1 MDVLKAAQTYVKKMI
16 TEVPGMKVLLLDQ
29 HTTPIVSLV
38 TTQSEL
44 LAHEVYLTDRI
55 DNTARE
61 PLTHLSCI
69 AFLSATDSNVEA
81 VKAELAKPRYGG
93 YWLYFSNTLTK
104 GQIEEMASVDEL
116 EVVKE
121 VQASGLASAAGHLSG
136 KDGGSEYFADYLAQY
151 PSHFTLTQAALAEG
165 GDGPPNPPIF
175 LPQPMFLPAPVL
187 STHSKA
193 ILAVLLSLKKR
204 PVIRWERMSQAGR
217 KLAMEVQ
224 AAMQHPPYRELFD
237 FRPTAG
243 PSPLLLVLDRRNDP
257 VTPLLSQWT
266 YQAMVHE
273 LIGITN
279 GRVRIE
285 HEEMLELR
293 DIVLS
298 ASSDPF
304 FSQNLFANFGDL
316 GAAIATY
323 VSDYQSKNSSIAGG
337 AAGSSRIETVADM
350 KRFVEEYPEFRRLG
364 GNVTK
369 HVTLVGE
376 LSRLVERDDLL
387 AVSEVEQS
395 LASQESHQA
404 DLRSVMTL
412 LSSPKV
418 PQSNKLRLAILYA
431 LRYQRFQGN
440 QIAQVVDALI
450 HNGASADR
458 ARLVYVML
466 NFAGADV
473 RQDDLFMNEN
483 FFSRGKTALKGL
495 KGVENVY
502 TQHSPHLS
510 QTLDLLLKG
519 RLKETSYPF
528 LEGDEHARMQRPQDV
543 IVFMLG
549 GTTYEEARAVALLNQ
564 KLASDAAGGPGG
576 TRVLLGGSTVHNS
589 ASFLDMVA
597 SCAENFLPSIYNP
610 PSGIPASSAAT
621 PTPGHSSATTPA
633 PYGGAGGARAD
644 GPAINLRA
652 GGYEL
657 SVGGSGGSGVF
668 RTGQD
673 SGATFQIGGGAQ
685 QVAEGIMDGA
695 GRLWGNVRQRVEER
709 VSRSATPQG
718 R

>member
-1 MDVLKAAQTYVKKMI
+1 MDVLKAVQTYISKMVS
-16 TEVPGMKVLLLDQ
+16 EASGMKVLLLDA

-61 PLTHLSCI
+61 PLNHLSCI
-69 AFLSATDSNVEA
+69 AFLSPTDDTIQA

-93 YWLYFSNTLTK
+93 YWLYFSNALSK
-104 GQIEEMASVDEL
+104 SQIEEMAMVDEF

-121 VQASGLASAAGHLSG
+121 VQ
-136 KDGGSEYFADYLAQY
+136 EYFADYLAQY
-151 PSHFTLTQAALAEG
+151 PSHFTLTPAALADG
-165 GDGPPNPPIF
+165 GDGPPNPPLY
-175 LPQPMFLPAPVL
+175 LPSPLHLPPPVL
-187 STHSKA
+187 SNHLRA
-193 ILAVLLSLKKR
+193 ILAVFLSLKKR

-217 KLAMEVQ
+217 KLAVELQ
-224 AAMQHPPYRELFD
+224 ATMQQSPYRELFD

-243 PSPLLLVLDRRNDP
+243 PAPLLLVLDRRNDP

-279 GRVRIE
+279 GRD
-285 HEEMLELR
+285 L
-293 DIVLS
+293 VLS
-298 ASSDPF
+298 TSSDPF

-316 GAAIATY
+316 GAAIASY
-323 VSDYQSKNSSIAGG
+323 VSDYQTRNSSIAP
-337 AAGSSRIETVADM
+337 GSSRIETIADM
-350 KRFVEEYPEFRRLG
+350 KRFVEDYPEFRRLG

-387 AVSEVEQS
+387 VVSEVEQS

-404 DLRSVMTL
+404 DLKSVITL
-412 LSSPKV
+412 ISSTKV
-418 PQSNKLRLAILYA
+418 PPANKVRLAILYA
-431 LRYQRFQGN
+431 LRYQKLVGN
-440 QIAQVVDALI
+440 QITQVVDALI
-450 HNGASADR
+450 RCGVSADR

-483 FFSRGKTALKGL
+483 FFSRGKSAFKGL

-502 TQHSPHLS
+502 TQHTPHLS

-528 LEGDEHARMQRPQDV
+528 LEGDEGARTQRPQDI

-549 GTTYEEARAVALLNQ
+549 GTTYEEGRAVALLNQ
-564 KLASDAAGGPGG
+564 RLAGEAGGPGG
-576 TRVLLGGSTVHNS
+576 TRILLGGSTVHNS
-589 ASFLDMVA
+589 TSFLNMVETA
-597 SCAENFLPSIYNP
+597 AENYPPSIYNP
-610 PSGIPASSAAT
+610 PLSSGTQASSSNLSLINPGSAS
-621 PTPGHSSATTPA
+621 PTPSGPQTAAPA
-633 PYGGAGGARAD
+633 F
-644 GPAINLRA
+644 NLRA
-652 GGYEL
+652 GGYEFNVGG
-657 SVGGSGGSGVF
+657 VGGSGLYRS
-668 RTGQD
+668 TQND
-673 SGATFQIGGGAQ
+673 LGASFQIGQ
-685 QVAEGIMDGA
+685 IPQVAEGIKDGA
-695 GRLWGNVRQRVEER
+695 GRLWGTVRQKVEER
-709 VSRSATPQG
+709 VSRSATPQSG

>member
-1 MDVLKAAQTYVKKMI
+1 MDVLKAVQTYIQKMVA
-16 TEVPGMKVLLLDQ
+16 EASGMKVLLLDA

-55 DNTARE
+55 DNTSRE
-61 PLTHLSCI
+61 PLSHLSCI
-69 AFLSATDSNVEA
+69 AFLSPTEASIEA
-81 VKAELAKPRYGG
+81 VKAELAKPRYGS
-93 YWLYFSNTLTK
+93 YYLYFSNTLTK
-104 GQIEEMASVDEL
+104 SQIEEMATVDEF

-121 VQASGLASAAGHLSG
+121 VQ
-136 KDGGSEYFADYLAQY
+136 EYFADFLAQY
-151 PSHFTLTQAALAEG
+151 PSHFTLTPAALADG
-165 GDGPPNPPIF
+165 GEGPPNPPVF
-175 LPQPMFLPAPVL
+175 LPQPAFLPPPVL
-187 STHSKA
+187 TNHMRA

-217 KLAMEVQ
+217 KLALEVQ
-224 AAMQHPPYRELFD
+224 GAMQHPPYRELFD

-243 PSPLLLVLDRRNDP
+243 PSPLLLILDRRNDP

-273 LIGITN
+273 LVGITN

-285 HEEMLELR
+285 HEEKLELR

-298 ASSDPF
+298 SSSDPF

-316 GAAIATY
+316 GAAIAAY
-323 VSDYQSKNSSIAGG
+323 VSDYQAKNTSIAPS
-337 AAGSSRIETVADM
+337 SSRIETVADM

-412 LSSPKV
+412 IASTKTPPSS
-418 PQSNKLRLAILYA
+418 KLRLAILYA
-431 LRYQRFQGN
+431 LRYQKLVGN
-440 QIAQVVDALI
+440 QIAQVVELLI
-450 HNGASADR
+450 RNGVSADR

-483 FFSRGKTALKGL
+483 FFSRGKSAIKGL

-502 TQHSPHLS
+502 TQHTPHLS

-519 RLKETSYPF
+519 RLKESSYPF
-528 LEGDEHARMQRPQDV
+528 LEGDEAARSQRPQDI

-564 KLASDAAGGPGG
+564 RMAGEAGGPGG
-576 TRVLLGGSTVHNS
+576 TRILLGGSTVHNS
-589 ASFLDMVA
+589 KSFLDMVET
-597 SCAENFLPSIYNP
+597 CAENFSPTIYNP
-610 PSGIPASSAAT
+610 PLGVAASGSTASLGLAA
-621 PTPGHSSATTPA
+621 PTPSPA
-633 PYGGAGGARAD
+633 PVQAGGGGA
-644 GPAINLRA
+644 PAINLRA

-657 SVGGSGGSGVF
+657 NVGGAGGSGLYRSSQNDV
-668 RTGQD
+668 
-673 SGATFQIGGGAQ
+673 GASFQIGQ
-685 QVAEGIMDGA
+685 IPQVAEGLRDGA
-695 GRLWGNVRQRVEER
+695 GRLWGNVRQKVEER
-709 VSRSATPQG
+709 VSRSGTPQG
-718 R
+718 GR

>member
-1 MDVLKAAQTYVKKMI
+1 MDVLKAVQTYVMKMI
-16 TEVPGMKVLLLDQ
+16 TEVPGMKVLLLDA

-55 DNTARE
+55 DNSSRE
-61 PLTHLSCI
+61 ALNHLSCV
-69 AFLSATDSNVEA
+69 AFLSPTDQCIEW
-81 VKAELAKPRYGG
+81 VKQELAKPRYGG

-104 GQIEEMASVDEL
+104 SQIEEMATVDEF

-121 VQASGLASAAGHLSG
+121 VQ
-136 KDGGSEYFADYLAQY
+136 EYFADYLAQY
-151 PSHFTLTQAALAEG
+151 HSHFSLTQAALADG
-165 GDGPPNPPIF
+165 GDGPSNPPLY
-175 LPQPMFLPAPVL
+175 LPSPLYLPPPTL
-187 STHSKA
+187 SSHLRA

-204 PVIRWERMSQAGR
+204 PVIRWERMSAGGR

-224 AAMQHPPYRELFD
+224 AAMQQPPYRELFE
-237 FRPTAG
+237 FRPTQG
-243 PSPLLLVLDRRNDP
+243 PAPLLLILDRRNDP

-273 LIGITN
+273 LLGITN
-279 GRVRIE
+279 GRVRIAQ
-285 HEEMLELR
+285 EENIELR
-293 DIVLS
+293 DLVLS
-298 ASSDPF
+298 TSSDPF
-304 FSQNLFANFGDL
+304 FSQHLFANFGDL
-316 GAAIATY
+316 GAAIAAY
-323 VSDYQSKNSSIAGG
+323 VSDYQARNTTMGP
-337 AAGSSRIETVADM
+337 AATSRIETVADM
-350 KRFVEEYPEFRRLG
+350 KRFVEEYPEVRRLG

-404 DLRSVMTL
+404 DLRSVLTL

-418 PQSNKLRLAILYA
+418 PQANKLRLAILYA
-431 LRYQRFQGN
+431 LRYQKLVGN
-440 QIAQVVDALI
+440 QIAQVVDQLI
-450 HNGASADR
+450 LNGVPAER

-483 FFSRGKTALKGL
+483 FFSRGKSAIKGL

-502 TQHSPHLS
+502 TQHTPHLS

-519 RLKETSYPF
+519 RLRETSYPF
-528 LEGDEHARMQRPQDV
+528 LEGDEAARTQKPQDI

-549 GTTYEEARAVALLNQ
+549 GTTYEEGRAVALLNQ
-564 KLASDAAGGPGG
+564 RLASDPAGGPGG
-576 TRVLLGGSTVHNS
+576 TRILLGGSMVHNS
-589 ASFLDMVA
+589 TSFIDMV
-597 SCAENFLPSIYNP
+597 
-610 PSGIPASSAAT
+610 SSAAENYPT
-621 PTPGHSSATTPA
+621 SIYAPPSNTAPSTLLSNASTSALPTPLPSTSTTPIPPSSAS
-633 PYGGAGGARAD
+633 AGG
-644 GPAINLRA
+644 INLRA

-657 SVGGSGGSGVF
+657 SVGGAAGSGLY
-668 RTGQD
+668 RTNPGEV
-673 SGATFQIGGGAQ
+673 GASFEIPKIE
-685 QVAEGIMDGA
+685 QVAGGIRDGA
-695 GRLWGNVRQRVEER
+695 GRLWGNVRQKVEER
-709 VSRSATPQG
+709 VSRSGTPSGG